1 MPDLADLL
9 LEFAGSDDIAG
20 VSEGLA
26 RAVARCTNARFA
38 AVVAADADGRSFDAF
53 GDPAAPW
60 RFLAH
65 LQGTFNRGRENG
77 DPALRA
83 FKTTTCSAD
92 LSCSRASSAR
102 PFGSADLHGRPI
114 VDPPLAVAI
123 PDIQED
129 EACLAGFAATA
140 AAFGIRSALALPII
154 ADGICTAVAAAYFS
168 SPGTLGDES
177 LGMLRIL
184 LAHGA
189 AAIARARRYER
200 LEGEAEQHEALVS
213 ETAEGICTL
222 NDRLAVVLWNRAAER
237 ITGVRAAE
245 IGGKKLSGIFSR
257 LEVPARPR
265 AFESFEAL
273 AETFASAPSRTIEVA
288 LYRDHAEPVWIS
300 MAGSTVGGRI
310 HRRNLVCC
318 FRDITEQKRLD
329 GLRSEF
335 VSLVT
340 HQLRT
345 PLTAIRGYA
354 ELLGAVEMPSDQV
367 MEFGTIIANASTRLA
382 NSITDVMDF
391 ERLAAS
397 RDGLHLA
404 RLVLTD
410 VLDAAVETAGSS
422 LRHEVLI
429 QGPAQQIYL
438 DADLERLTRA
448 FAHLIG
454 NADRYWPGDGKIVV
468 AAAQEDG
475 EAAISIVDRGPGIAK
490 GAAGELFS
498 PYHHAARKRSTA
510 SQGLGLGL
518 ALSKRIID
526 AHGGRIAVDQ
536 TAGGGTTVRV
546 WLPAVARIPEVSTIP
561 SPASPTST

>member
-1 MPDLADLL
+1 MTDLADLL

-26 RAVARCTNARFA
+26 RAVARCSNASFV
-38 AVVAADADGRSFDAF
+38 AVVAADAEGRSFDAY
-53 GDPAAPW
+53 GNPSAPW

-77 DPALRA
+77 DPARRA
-83 FKTTTCSAD
+83 FC
-92 LSCSRASSAR
+92 
-102 PFGSADLHGRPI
+102 SADLHGRPNLNLP
-114 VDPPLAVAI
+114 DAVAI

-129 EACLAGFAATA
+129 EACRAGFAETS
-140 AAFGIRSALALPII
+140 AAFGVRSVFAMPIV

-168 SPGTLGDES
+168 TAGVLGDD
-177 LGMLRIL
+177 LLDILRIL
-184 LAHGA
+184 VAHGGA
-189 AAIARARRYER
+189 AMARARRFER
-200 LEGEAEQHEALVS
+200 LEGETEQHEALVS

-222 NDRLAVVLWNRAAER
+222 NDRLAVMLWNRAAER
-237 ITGVRAAE
+237 ITGVRADA
-245 IGGKKLSGIFSR
+245 IVGQKLSSVFTR
-257 LEVPARPR
+257 VEVPTRST
-265 AFESFEAL
+265 AFESFDAL
-273 AETFASAPSRTIEVA
+273 GETFASAPSHTIEVA
-288 LYRDHAEPVWIS
+288 LGRDQAEPVWLS

-354 ELLGAVEMPSDQV
+354 ELLGAVEMPPDQV
-367 MEFGTIIANASTRLA
+367 MEFGTIIAKASTRLA
-382 NSITDVMDF
+382 SSITDVMDF

-397 RDGLHLA
+397 RDGLHIA
-404 RLVLTD
+404 RLRLAD
-410 VLDAAVETAGSS
+410 VFDAALATVGPT
-422 LRHEVLI
+422 LRHEVSFQVPVEPI
-429 QGPAQQIYL
+429 EL
-438 DADLERLTRA
+438 DADLERLSRA

-454 NADRYWPGDGKIVV
+454 NADRYWPDDGHIVV
-468 AAAQEDG
+468 AAARENGD
-475 EAAISIVDRGPGIAK
+475 AAIAIIDRGPGIAN

-498 PYHHAARKRSTA
+498 PYHHAARKRSNA
-510 SQGLGLGL
+510 SQGMGLGL
-518 ALSKRIID
+518 ALSKRIVE

-536 TAGGGTTVRV
+536 TPGGGTTVRV
-546 WLPAVARIPEVSTIP
+546 WLPAVARVPDAGIIP
-561 SPASPTST
+561 SPASPMSI